1 MNLSDTNILEPIGS
15 KKTFFSHV
23 FSTTE
28 EGKAEILNVA
38 QYSLLGIIPIILLNK
53 LIQRFIPD
61 ADADKS
67 SVEVLIEVLIQLI
80 VMFVGIIIIH
90 RMITF
95 IPTYSEFKYES
106 LTLTNVILAFMIL
119 VLSIQTKIGI
129 KVNILVDRVMEMWNG
144 QSRESMEN
152 KSGDSG
158 RPSRHTPS
166 RADNYEQGQM
176 DMFPPAVNVPSL
188 PNPVVTSRQDVGP
201 DLRGMEPMS
210 ANSMLGGSFGSS
222 F

>member
-67 SVEVLIEVLIQLI
+67 SIEVLIEVLIQLI

-90 RMITF
+90 RIITF

-129 KVNILVDRVMEMWNG
+129 KVNILVDRVMELWNG
-144 QSRESMEN
+144 QSKESMEN
-152 KSGDSG
+152 KSGNSG
-158 RPSRHTPS
+158 RTSRHTPS
-166 RADNYEQGQM
+166 RADNYEQGQT
-176 DMFPPAVNVPSL
+176 DMFPPAVSVPSL
-188 PNPVVTSRQDVGP
+188 PNPVVTSKQDYGP

>member
-80 VMFVGIIIIH
+80 VFLFFVLH
-90 RMITF
+90 
-95 IPTYSEFKYES
+95 
-106 LTLTNVILAFMIL
+106 
-119 VLSIQTKIGI
+119 
-129 KVNILVDRVMEMWNG
+129 
-144 QSRESMEN
+144 
-152 KSGDSG
+152 
-158 RPSRHTPS
+158 
-166 RADNYEQGQM
+166 
-176 DMFPPAVNVPSL
+176 
-188 PNPVVTSRQDVGP
+188 
-201 DLRGMEPMS
+201 
-210 ANSMLGGSFGSS
+210 GSFFQLVERFFFLQSNSLHG
-222 F
+222 FLMMLPFQHR